1 MTMNVLEKTA
11 MVVPQLRPVLPVIK
25 TIKPIVKSS
34 SNMTTDLMLKANQTA

>member
-1 MTMNVLEKTA
+1 MNVLEKTA